1 MSDADYEQDE
11 EKSGNGLRNITD
23 SKHNGNRVT
32 PLSDEE
38 VAALDDEADIMNTAL
53 WVHLYYAF
61 HTLIGEYAQTRIGEY
76 YCRNEPRGR
85 FETYVRRH

>member
-23 SKHNGNRVT
+23 SKQNGNRVT

-53 WVHLYYAF
+53 
-61 HTLIGEYAQTRIGEY
+61 
-76 YCRNEPRGR
+76 
-85 FETYVRRH
+85 

>member
-1 MSDADYEQDE
+1 MSDVDHEQDE

-53 WVHLYYAF
+53 
-61 HTLIGEYAQTRIGEY
+61 
-76 YCRNEPRGR
+76 
-85 FETYVRRH
+85 